1 MIHHSS
7 QPANKKA
14 NAVRH
19 QTSLRWHYPVQVQRV
34 FLSLH
39 VEGHPESFYSLQH
52 KEPPQRKQVTP
63 ARSILAP
70 VTLRMI
76 PINSCDGKNRL
87 NAAGYKYTFF
97 EVGNISALRGYY
109 FH

>member
-1 MIHHSS
+1 MRTNFFNGLKVSGLTLTIQSS
-7 QPANKKA
+7 PARA
-14 NAVRH
+14 
-19 QTSLRWHYPVQVQRV
+19 
-34 FLSLH
+34 
-39 VEGHPESFYSLQH
+39 PESRYSLQH
-52 KEPPQRKQVTP
+52 KEPSQRKPVTP